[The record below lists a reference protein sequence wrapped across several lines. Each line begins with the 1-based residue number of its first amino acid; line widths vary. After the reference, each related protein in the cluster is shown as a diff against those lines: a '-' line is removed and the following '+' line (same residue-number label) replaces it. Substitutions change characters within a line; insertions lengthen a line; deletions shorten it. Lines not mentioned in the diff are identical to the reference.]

1 MIYICVLN
9 YKNPKDTIACCDS
22 LLQLRRK
29 DFQILLIDNFS
40 PDESRIIL
48 KDYTVR
54 HSENIKFFPL
64 EKNLGYAGGNNIAL
78 QYAMKQPDFKYVWI
92 LNNDTLVDTDSLGYL
107 VDYMERHPQV
117 GICGSK
123 LIYEWNRNKIQ
134 GYGGI
139 YNPYLGIAQNCQDVK
154 DIDNIDY
161 IIGASVFIRPSFLEK
176 IGLMCEDYF
185 LYYEEL
191 DWAMRAKGEFL
202 IGCDPR
208 SIVYHKE
215 GAAVGSDSIH
225 PENKS
230 ELADYYGMRNRL
242 LFTRKFFPQYLPL
255 IYLSSLGMFWNR
267 FRRHQYKRIWM
278 FVKLLFGIR
287 DKKFERN

>member
-22 LLQLRRK
+22 LLQLERK
-29 DFQILLIDNFS
+29 DFRILLVDNFS
-40 PDESRIIL
+40 PDKSKPIL
-48 KDYTVR
+48 KKYTVQ
-54 HSENIKFFPL
+54 HSDNVIFFPL

-78 QYAMKQPDFKYVWI
+78 QYAIKQPDLEYVWI
-92 LNNDTLVDTDSLGYL
+92 LNNDTLVAQDALGWL
-107 VDYMERHPQV
+107 VDYMENHPEV

-123 LIYEWNRNKIQ
+123 LVYEWDRNKLQ
-134 GYGGI
+134 GYGGC
-139 YNPYLGIAQNCQDVK
+139 YNPYLGIAHNCH
-154 DIDNIDY
+154 DIESIKNIDY
-161 IIGASVFIRPSFLEK
+161 VIGASVFIRPSFLKEV
-176 IGLMCEDYF
+176 GLMCEDYF

-191 DWAMRAKGEFL
+191 DWAMRAKGKFL

-215 GAAVGSDSIH
+215 GASVGSDSLH
-225 PENKS
+225 PEYKS

-242 LFTRKFFPQYLPL
+242 LFTRKFFPKYLPL
-255 IYLSSLGMFWNR
+255 IYLSSFGILWNR

-278 FVKLLFGIR
+278 FAKLLFGIK
-287 DKKFERN
+287 DKKFER